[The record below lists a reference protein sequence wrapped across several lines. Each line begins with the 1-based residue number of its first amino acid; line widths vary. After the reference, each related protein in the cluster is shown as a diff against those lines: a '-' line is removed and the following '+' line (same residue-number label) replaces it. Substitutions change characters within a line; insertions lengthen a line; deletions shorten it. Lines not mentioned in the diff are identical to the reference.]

1 MAELPF
7 QLVIKRTSSCEAEES
22 LLCTG
27 VLRAVLGRREIY
39 DAVWNNKSV
48 VAKVFLRK
56 NSARRHLRREW
67 RGLNRLQKR
76 QLSSPKPLFF
86 GQTQNGRWAVVLEK
100 IVDSATVLDVL
111 TETTNKADELE
122 LLIRVCR
129 ELARQHS
136 KGVMQKELHLRNFL
150 VAGERIYA
158 LDPGQMRFFRHEVPR
173 KKSISQLAL
182 LVRYLPSG
190 DATSAKVICQEYFTA
205 RGWHFGKSDEVL
217 LQEQLTAHRKRSIRG
232 GLKKCLRTD
241 RRQLRIRDRQYMAE
255 FDRGFCHE
263 TEMNDFI
270 EHVDALM
277 DAGQIL
283 KNGQISCVSRLTWNG
298 NDVVV
303 KRYNHKSFMHS
314 LRHTLKRSRACRAWL
329 HGHRL
334 GVLEIPTPKPLAY
347 IERRKGLLVW
357 NSYLV
362 TQYIEGQKLDDYLQD
377 DSVPKEHRLAVTQQ
391 IIQLLEK
398 LWKYRI
404 THGDLKHTNVLVT
417 RSGPVLT
424 DLDGM
429 IVHRWRLLYRN
440 KQAKDIERFLRVPD
454 GSLIAQN
461 YTQMS
466 ISDRGAFPRRATD
479 YFDDVRIDGWA
490 IRIHKDF
497 PKDGI
502 RSLLSVGDSH
512 GDSEGRFVKVPSSDY
527 TRVFKCHVSSDGIN
541 LPVYIKRYL
550 FRSRLDFV
558 KHFPRASRA
567 KRAFEASLMLQKNG
581 FDAPAVIGLFERR
594 FGLFDL
600 DNMLVTRE
608 VENATPMYQLI
619 RDVCRRCDAEALEHK
634 RVLIRA
640 FAQTVG
646 HMHAR
651 GIFHGDLR
659 LGNVLVVREHQQWRF
674 YFIDN
679 ERTKKFHHLPARF
692 RLKNLVQI
700 NMFFD
705 GISNTERL
713 RFFKSYLE
721 ANPGIQSHASRWAR
735 KITAK
740 TNRRLKKKYSFEN
753 VRLSQSS
760 GADAGDAA
768 PV

>member
-1 MAELPF
+1 
-7 QLVIKRTSSCEAEES
+7 
-22 LLCTG
+22 
-27 VLRAVLGRREIY
+27 VL
-39 DAVWNNKSV
+39 DNKSV
-48 VAKVFLRK
+48 VVKVFLHRI
-56 NSARRHLRREW
+56 SARRHLRREW

-111 TETTNKADELE
+111 TEVTDKTDELE

-136 KGVMQKELHLRNFL
+136 KGVMQKDLHLRNFL

-158 LDPGQMRFFRHEVPR
+158 LDPSQMRFFTHEVPR
-173 KKSISQLAL
+173 KKSISQLAM
-182 LVRYLPSG
+182 LVRYLPSS
-190 DATSAKVICQEYFTA
+190 DTTSANVICREYFAA

-217 LQEQLTAHRKRSIRG
+217 LQKQLTAHRKRSIRG
-232 GLKKCLRTD
+232 GLKKCLRTN
-241 RRQLRIRDRQYMAE
+241 RRQLRIRGRRYVAE

-263 TEMNDFI
+263 TVMNDFI
-270 EHVDALM
+270 EHVDTLM

-283 KNGQISCVSRLTWNG
+283 KNGQTSCVSRLTWNG
-298 NDVVV
+298 EDVVV
-303 KRYNHKSFMHS
+303 KRYNHRGFMHS

-334 GVLEIPTPKPLAY
+334 GMLEIPTPKPLAY
-347 IERRKGLLVW
+347 IEQRKGLLVW

-362 TQYIEGQKLDDYLQD
+362 TAYIEGQKLDDFLQD
-377 DSVPKEHRLAVTQQ
+377 DSVDKGRRLGVTQQ

-440 KQAKDIERFLRVPD
+440 KQAKDMERFLRVPD
-454 GSLIAQN
+454 GSLITQN
-461 YTQMS
+461 YTQMP
-466 ISDRGAFPRRATD
+466 ISDKSPFPRKSAD
-479 YFDDVRIDGWA
+479 SFDEMKIDDWA
-490 IRIHKDF
+490 IRIRKDF
-497 PKDGI
+497 PKDSI

-512 GDSEGRFVKVPSSDY
+512 GDSRCRFEKVPSSDY
-527 TRVFKCHVSSDGIN
+527 TSVFKYRVSFNGAD
-541 LPVYIKRYL
+541 LPVYVKRYL
-550 FRSRLDFV
+550 LRSRLDFA
-558 KHFPRASRA
+558 KQLSRASRA
-567 KRAFEASLMLQKNG
+567 RRAFEASLMLRENG
-581 FDAPAVIGLFERR
+581 FDAPACFGLFERR
-594 FGLFDL
+594 FGSSDM
-600 DNMLVTRE
+600 DNMLVTEE
-608 VENATPMYQLI
+608 VENATSLSQLL
-619 RDVCRRCDAEALEHK
+619 RDVCRRSDAESLARK
-634 RVLIRA
+634 RSLIQA
-640 FAQTVG
+640 FARTMGQ
-646 HMHAR
+646 MHAR

-659 LGNVLVVREHQQWRF
+659 LGNVLVVGEQQWRF

-679 ERTKKFHHLPARF
+679 ERTKKFHHLPARL

-700 NMFFD
+700 NMFFH
-705 GISNTERL
+705 GISNTDRL
-713 RFFKSYLE
+713 RFFKLYLE
-721 ANPGIQSHASRWAR
+721 ANPGVQNDVSGWAR

-740 TNRRLKKKYSFEN
+740 TNRRLKKKYSFEM
-753 VRLSQSS
+753 
-760 GADAGDAA
+760 
-768 PV
+768 

>member
-1 MAELPF
+1 LPF
-7 QLVIKRTSSCEAEES
+7 QLVIKRTSSGGAEEP

-27 VLRAVLGRREIY
+27 ILRAVPGRREIY

-48 VAKVFLRK
+48 VAKVFLHK
-56 NSARRHLRREW
+56 ISARRHLRREW
-67 RGLNRLQKR
+67 RGLNRLRKR
-76 QLSSPKPLFF
+76 QLSSPRPLFF
-86 GQTQNGRWAVVLEK
+86 GQTQDGLWAVVLEK
-100 IVDSATVLDVL
+100 IINSATVLDVL
-111 TETTNKADELE
+111 TEATDKTDEQK

-136 KGVMQKELHLRNFL
+136 KGVMQKDLHLRNFL

-158 LDPGQMRFFRHEVPR
+158 LDPSQMRFFTHEVPR

-190 DATSAKVICQEYFTA
+190 DTLSTKVICQEYFAA

-217 LQEQLTAHRKRSIRG
+217 LQKQLTAHRKRSIRG
-232 GLKKCLRTD
+232 GLKKCLRTN
-241 RRQLRIRDRQYMAE
+241 RRQLRIRDRRYVAE

-263 TEMNDFI
+263 TVMNDFI

-283 KNGQISCVSRLTWNG
+283 KNGQTSCVSRLTWNG
-298 NDVVV
+298 EDVVV
-303 KRYNHKSFMHS
+303 KRYNHRGFMHS
-314 LRHTLKRSRACRAWL
+314 LRHTVKRSRACRAWL

-334 GVLEIPTPKPLAY
+334 GMLEIPTPQPLAY
-347 IERRKGLLVW
+347 IEQRKGLLVW

-362 TQYIEGQKLDDYLQD
+362 TPYIEGQRLDAFLQD
-377 DSVPKEHRLAVTQQ
+377 DSVGKEHRLAVTQQ
-391 IIQLLEK
+391 IIRLLEK

-440 KQAKDIERFLRVPD
+440 KQAKDMERFLRVPD

-461 YTQMS
+461 YTQMP
-466 ISDRGAFPRRATD
+466 ISDKSPFPRKSAD
-479 YFDDVRIDGWA
+479 CFDEMRIDDWA

-497 PKDGI
+497 PKEGI
-502 RSLLSVGDSH
+502 RSLLSAGDSH
-512 GDSEGRFVKVPSSDY
+512 GDSQSRFVKVPSSDY
-527 TRVFKCHVSSDGIN
+527 ACVFKCYVSSNGTD
-541 LPVYIKRYL
+541 LPVYVKRY
-550 FRSRLDFV
+550 FSRSRLDFA
-558 KHFPRASRA
+558 KNLSRASRA
-567 KRAFEASLMLQKNG
+567 KRAFEASLMLQDNG

-594 FGLFDL
+594 LGLFTI

-608 VENATPMYQLI
+608 VENAVSMPQLL
-619 RDVCRRCDAEALEHK
+619 RDICRRSDEEALVHK
-634 RVLIRA
+634 RALIRA
-640 FAQTVG
+640 FAQTIG
-646 HMHAR
+646 QMHSR

-659 LGNVLVVREHQQWRF
+659 LGNVLVVKEHENWRF

-679 ERTKKFHHLPARF
+679 ERTKKFRCLPSRL

-700 NMFFD
+700 NMFFHA
-705 GISNTERL
+705 ISNTDRV
-713 RFFKSYLE
+713 RFFKTY
-721 ANPGIQSHASRWAR
+721 
-735 KITAK
+735 
-740 TNRRLKKKYSFEN
+740 
-753 VRLSQSS
+753 LSQNPSIAS
-760 GADAGDAA
+760 KQKKWSEKVMSKTQLRLMGKGRCLGR
-768 PV
+768 